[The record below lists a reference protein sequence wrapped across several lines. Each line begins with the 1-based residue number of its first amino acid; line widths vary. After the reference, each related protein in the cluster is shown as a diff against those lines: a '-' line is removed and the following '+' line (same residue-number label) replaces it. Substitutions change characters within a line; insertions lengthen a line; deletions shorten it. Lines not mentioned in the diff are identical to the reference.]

1 MFNYTK
7 EVIINDPS
15 VIVAGSSENGLG
27 TGVVAIKR
35 GGNYVVNNI
44 EGGKIYKTVG
54 SKGTKAKAVITPVV
68 LGETAD
74 VARLTIY
81 LSTPGT
87 EFVEFG
93 SPNWQEFGKPYII
106 ETKAATAKDLADAI
120 KLALNEDNAHFSV
133 TTDESTVILE
143 ATETWMDFAEVNYD
157 LVTFPDCSD
166 CSKETVESKTA
177 TNVGEITHGKSEFG
191 TAKWIVE
198 NLRFPSHPNLR
209 YAPLYA
215 DEAPVA
221 GTVYTEYSFEYRVK
235 RSVPGGLSAV
245 GQVADSIVRIVF
257 YVAPGAQSAFETA
270 FGAGLIDATA
280 VTPTTG
286 GE

>member
-1 MFNYTK
+1 MFNYTN
-7 EVIINDPS
+7 EVIINDPAI
-15 VIVAGSSENGLG
+15 IVAGTNLNGLG
-27 TGVVAIKR
+27 EGVVAIKR
-35 GGNYVVNNI
+35 GGNYVIDNI
-44 EGGKIYKTVG
+44 EGKIFKTVG
-54 SKGTKAKAVITPVV
+54 HTGTKAKAVITPAA
-68 LGETAD
+68 LGTAD

-93 SPNWQEFGKPYII
+93 SPNWQEFGKPYIV
-106 ETKAATAKDLADAI
+106 ETKAADAAGLAAAI

-133 TTDESTVILE
+133 KVNESKVELE
-143 ATETWMDFAEVNYD
+143 VAETWMDFAEVNYD
-157 LVTFPDCSD
+157 LVTFADCSD
-166 CSKETVESKTA
+166 CPKETVESKA
-177 TNVGEITHGKSEFG
+177 ANVVITKGKAEFA

-198 NLRFPSHPNLR
+198 NLRFPSHPNRR

-215 DEAPVA
+215 DEAPIA

-257 YVAPGAQSAFETA
+257 YVAPAAQSAFETA
-270 FGAGLIDATA
+270 FGAELLDTTTA
-280 VTPTTG
+280 AK
-286 GE
+286 

>member
-7 EVIINDPS
+7 EVIINDPA
-15 VIVAGSSENGLG
+15 IIIKGDGNNGLG
-27 TGVVAIKR
+27 EGVVAIKR
-35 GGNYVVNNI
+35 GGNYKISNI
-44 EGGKIYKTVG
+44 NGKIYKTAG
-54 SKGTKAKAVITPVV
+54 HAGTKAKVAILPAA
-68 LGETAD
+68 LGTAD

-106 ETKAATAKDLADAI
+106 ETTATTKEDLAAAI

-133 TTDESTVILE
+133 KVNDTKVELE
-143 ATETWMDFAEVNYD
+143 AAETWMDFAEVNYD
-157 LVTFPDCSD
+157 LVTFADCSD
-166 CSKETVESKTA
+166 CSKETVEDKSA
-177 TNVGEITHGKSEFG
+177 NVTVTHGKPEFG

-215 DEAPVA
+215 DEAPIA
-221 GTVYTEYSFEYRVK
+221 GTTYTEYSFEYKVE

-257 YVAPGAQSAFETA
+257 YVAPGAQSTFEEA
-270 FGAGLIDATA
+270 FGSELLDTATDAK
-280 VTPTTG
+280 
-286 GE
+286 

>member
-7 EVIINDPS
+7 EVIINDPTI
-15 VIVAGSSENGLG
+15 IVKGDGNNGLG
-27 TGVVAIKR
+27 VGVVAVKR
-35 GGNYVVNNI
+35 GGNYKISNI
-44 EGGKIYKTVG
+44 NGKIFKTAG
-54 SKGTKAKAVITPVV
+54 HAGTKAKVAILPAA
-68 LGETAD
+68 LETAD

-106 ETKAATAKDLADAI
+106 ETKATTAAELASAI

-133 TTDESTVILE
+133 KVNDTKVELE
-143 ATETWMDFAEVNYD
+143 AAETWMDFAEVNYD
-157 LVTFPDCSD
+157 LVTFADCSD
-166 CSKETVESKTA
+166 CSKETVEDKSA
-177 TNVGEITHGKSEFG
+177 NVTVTHGTPEFG

-215 DEAPVA
+215 DEAPIA
-221 GTVYTEYSFEYRVK
+221 GTTYTEYSFEYKVE

-257 YVAPGAQSAFETA
+257 YVAPTAQSAFEDA
-270 FGAGLIDATA
+270 FGSELLDTATDAK
-280 VTPTTG
+280 
-286 GE
+286 

>member
-7 EVIINDPS
+7 EVIINDPT
-15 VIVAGSSENGLG
+15 IIIKGDGNNGLG
-27 TGVVAIKR
+27 VGVVAVKR
-35 GGNYVVNNI
+35 GGNYKISNI
-44 EGGKIYKTVG
+44 NGKIFKTAG
-54 SKGTKAKAVITPVV
+54 HEGTKAKVAILPAA
-68 LGETAD
+68 LETAD

-106 ETKAATAKDLADAI
+106 ETKATTAAELASAI

-133 TTDESTVILE
+133 KVNDTKVELE
-143 ATETWMDFAEVNYD
+143 AAETWMDFAEVNYD
-157 LVTFPDCSD
+157 LVTFADCSD
-166 CSKETVESKTA
+166 CAKETIENKSA
-177 TNVGEITHGKSEFG
+177 NVTVTHGKPEFG

-215 DEAPVA
+215 DEAPIA
-221 GTVYTEYSFEYRVK
+221 GTTYTEYSFEYKVE

-257 YVAPGAQSAFETA
+257 YVAPAAQSAFEEA
-270 FGAGLIDATA
+270 FGSELLDTATDAK
-280 VTPTTG
+280 
-286 GE
+286 

>member
-7 EVIINDPS
+7 EVIINDPA
-15 VIVAGSSENGLG
+15 VIVAGTAENGLG
-27 TGVVAIKR
+27 EGVVAIKR
-35 GGNYVVNNI
+35 GGNYVINNI
-44 EGGKIYKTVG
+44 EGKIFKTVG
-54 SKGTKAKAVITPVV
+54 HTGTKAKAVITPAV
-68 LGETAD
+68 LGNAD

-81 LSTPGT
+81 LSTPST

-106 ETKAATAKDLADAI
+106 ETTATDAAGLAAAI

-133 TTDESTVILE
+133 KVNDTKVELE
-143 ATETWMDFAEVNYD
+143 AAETWMDFAEVNYD
-157 LVTFPDCSD
+157 LVTFAGCSD
-166 CSKETVESKTA
+166 CPKETIESKTS
-177 TNVGEITHGKSEFG
+177 TNVDPITHSKTEFA

-221 GTVYTEYSFEYRVK
+221 GTTYTEYSFEYRVK

-257 YVAPGAQSAFETA
+257 YVAPAAQTAFETA
-270 FGAGLIDATA
+270 FGSELLDTTTATK
-280 VTPTTG
+280 
-286 GE
+286 

>member
-1 MFNYTK
+1 MFNYTT

-15 VIVAGSSENGLG
+15 VIVAGTTENGLG
-27 TGVVAIKR
+27 EGVVAIKR
-35 GGNYVVNNI
+35 GGNYVIDNI
-44 EGGKIYKTVG
+44 EGKIFKTAG
-54 SKGTKAKAVITPVV
+54 HAGTKAKAVITPAA
-68 LGETAD
+68 LGTAD

-106 ETKAATAKDLADAI
+106 ETKAADAAGLAAAI

-133 TTDESTVILE
+133 KVDSSTVVLE
-143 ATETWMDFAEVNYD
+143 AAETWMDFAEVNYD
-157 LVTFPDCSD
+157 LVTFADCSD
-166 CSKETVESKTA
+166 CPKETVESKA
-177 TNVGEITHGKSEFG
+177 ANVVVTKGKTEFA

-198 NLRFPSHPNLR
+198 NLRFPSRPNLR
-209 YAPLYA
+209 YTPLYA

-221 GTVYTEYSFEYRVK
+221 GTVYTEYSFEYKVK

-245 GQVADSIVRIVF
+245 GQVVDSVTRIVF
-257 YVAPGAQSAFETA
+257 YVAPAAQTAFETA
-270 FGAGLIDATA
+270 FGAGLLDTTTDAK
-280 VTPTTG
+280 
-286 GE
+286 

>member
-1 MFNYTK
+1 MFNYTT
-7 EVIINDPS
+7 EVIINDPAI
-15 VIVAGSSENGLG
+15 IVAGTAENGLG
-27 TGVVAIKR
+27 EGVVAIKR
-35 GGNYVVNNI
+35 GGNYKIDNI
-44 EGGKIYKTVG
+44 EGKIFKTAG
-54 SKGTKAKAVITPVV
+54 HAGTKAKAVITPAA
-68 LGETAD
+68 LGTAD

-106 ETKAATAKDLADAI
+106 ETKAADAAGLAAAI

-133 TTDESTVILE
+133 KVDESTVVLE
-143 ATETWMDFAEVNYD
+143 VAETWMDFAEVNYD
-157 LVTFPDCSD
+157 LVTFADCSD
-166 CSKETVESKTA
+166 CPKETVESKA
-177 TNVGEITHGKSEFG
+177 ANVVITKGKPEFA

-209 YAPLYA
+209 YTPLYA

-221 GTVYTEYSFEYRVK
+221 GTIYTEYSFEYKVK

-245 GQVADSIVRIVF
+245 GQVVDSVTRIVF
-257 YVAPGAQSAFETA
+257 YVAPAAQTAFETA
-270 FGAGLIDATA
+270 FGAGLLD
-280 VTPTTG
+280 TTTNAK
-286 GE
+286 

>member
-7 EVIINDPS
+7 EVIINDPT
-15 VIVAGSSENGLG
+15 IIIKGDNDNGLG
-27 TGVVAIKR
+27 VGVVAVKR
-35 GGNYVVNNI
+35 GGNYKISNI
-44 EGGKIYKTVG
+44 NGKIFKTAG
-54 SKGTKAKAVITPVV
+54 HAGTKAKVAILPAT
-68 LGETAD
+68 LGTSD

-106 ETKAATAKDLADAI
+106 ETKATTAAELASAI

-133 TTDESTVILE
+133 KVNDTKVELE
-143 ATETWMDFAEVNYD
+143 AAETWMDFAEVNYD
-157 LVTFPDCSD
+157 LVTFADCSD
-166 CSKETVESKTA
+166 CAKETIENKSA
-177 TNVGEITHGKSEFG
+177 NVTVTHGKPEFG

-215 DEAPVA
+215 DEAPIA
-221 GTVYTEYSFEYRVK
+221 GTTYTEYSFEYKVE
-235 RSVPGGLSAV
+235 RSVPDGLSAV

-257 YVAPGAQSAFETA
+257 YVAPGAKNDFETA
-270 FGAGLIDATA
+270 FGAERLD
-280 VTPTTG
+280 TTTYKK
-286 GE
+286 

>member
-15 VIVAGSSENGLG
+15 IIVKGSAENGLG
-27 TGVVAIKR
+27 EGVVAIKR
-35 GGNYVVNNI
+35 GGNYVISNI
-44 EGGKIYKTVG
+44 EGNKIYKTVG
-54 SKGTKAKAVITPVV
+54 SKGTKAKVAITPAA
-68 LGETAD
+68 LEGAD

-106 ETKAATAKDLADAI
+106 ETTATTKEGLAAAI

-133 TTDESTVILE
+133 TTDDSTVILE
-143 ATETWMDFAEVNYD
+143 AAETWMDFAEVNYD
-157 LVTFPDCSD
+157 LVTFADCSD
-166 CSKETVESKTA
+166 CPKETVVSKTA

-198 NLRFPSHPNLR
+198 NLRFPSRPNLR
-209 YAPLYA
+209 YTPLYS

-221 GTVYTEYSFEYRVK
+221 GTTYTEYSFEYRVK

-257 YVAPGAQSAFETA
+257 YVAPAAQSAFEAA
-270 FGAGLIDATA
+270 FGEGLLD
-280 VTPTTG
+280 TTTNKK
-286 GE
+286 

>member
-15 VIVAGSSENGLG
+15 IIVKGDGSNGLAA
-27 TGVVAIKR
+27 GVVAIKR
-35 GGNYVVNNI
+35 GGNYVIDNI
-44 EGGKIYKTVG
+44 EGKIFKTEG
-54 SKGTKAKAVITPVV
+54 SKGTKAKVAITPAA
-68 LGETAD
+68 LESAD

-106 ETKAATAKDLADAI
+106 ETTATTKEGLAAAI

-133 TTDESTVILE
+133 TTDDSTVILE
-143 ATETWMDFAEVNYD
+143 AAETWMDFAEVNYD
-157 LVTFPDCSD
+157 LVTFADCSD
-166 CSKETVESKTA
+166 CPKETIVSKTA

-198 NLRFPSHPNLR
+198 NLRFPSRPNLR
-209 YAPLYA
+209 YTPLYS

-221 GTVYTEYSFEYRVK
+221 GTTYTEYSFEYRVK

-257 YVAPGAQSAFETA
+257 YVAPAAQSAFEAA
-270 FGAGLIDATA
+270 FGEGLLD
-280 VTPTTG
+280 TTTTTK
-286 GE
+286 

>member
-7 EVIINDPS
+7 EVIINDPA
-15 VIVAGSSENGLG
+15 VIIKGDSTNGLG
-27 TGVVAIKR
+27 EGVVAIKR
-35 GGNYVVNNI
+35 GGNYKIENI
-44 EGGKIYKTVG
+44 EGKIYKTVG
-54 SKGTKAKAVITPVV
+54 HTGTKAKAVITPAA
-68 LGETAD
+68 LGDAD

-93 SPNWQEFGKPYII
+93 SPNWQEFGKPYIV
-106 ETKAATAKDLADAI
+106 ETKAENAEGLAAAI

-133 TTDESTVILE
+133 KVNESKVELE
-143 ATETWMDFAEVNYD
+143 VAETWMDFAEVNYD
-157 LVTFPDCSD
+157 LVTFADCSD
-166 CSKETVESKTA
+166 CSKETVESKA
-177 TNVGEITHGKSEFG
+177 ANVAITKGKTEFA

-221 GTVYTEYSFEYRVK
+221 GTTYTEYSFEYKVK

-257 YVAPGAQSAFETA
+257 YVAPAAQADFETA
-270 FGAGLIDATA
+270 FGAGLLDTTTDAK
-280 VTPTTG
+280 
-286 GE
+286 

>member
-7 EVIINDPS
+7 EVIINDPA
-15 VIVAGSSENGLG
+15 IIIAGSSSNGLG
-27 TGVVAIKR
+27 EGVVAIKR
-35 GGNYVVNNI
+35 GGNYKIENI
-44 EGGKIYKTVG
+44 EGKIYKTAG
-54 SKGTKAKAVITPVV
+54 HTGTKAKAVITPAA
-68 LGETAD
+68 LGTAD

-93 SPNWQEFGKPYII
+93 SPNWQEFGKPYIV
-106 ETKAATAKDLADAI
+106 ETTAEDAAGLAAAI

-133 TTDESTVILE
+133 KVNDSKVELE
-143 ATETWMDFAEVNYD
+143 AAETWMDFAEVNYD
-157 LVTFPDCSD
+157 LVTFADCSD
-166 CSKETVESKTA
+166 CSKETVESKA
-177 TNVGEITHGKSEFG
+177 ANVAITKGKTEFA

-221 GTVYTEYSFEYRVK
+221 GTVYTEYSFEYKVK

-270 FGAGLIDATA
+270 FGAELLDTTTDAK
-280 VTPTTG
+280 
-286 GE
+286 

>member
-7 EVIINDPS
+7 EVIINDPA
-15 VIVAGSSENGLG
+15 IIIAGTSDNGLG
-27 TGVVAIKR
+27 EGVVAIKR
-35 GGNYVVNNI
+35 GGNYKIENI
-44 EGGKIYKTVG
+44 EGKIYKTAG
-54 SKGTKAKAVITPVV
+54 HTGTKAKAVITPAA
-68 LGETAD
+68 LGTAD

-93 SPNWQEFGKPYII
+93 SPNWQEFGKPYIV
-106 ETKAATAKDLADAI
+106 ETTAGDAAGLAAAI

-133 TTDESTVILE
+133 KVNESKVELE
-143 ATETWMDFAEVNYD
+143 AAETWMDFAEVNYD
-157 LVTFPDCSD
+157 LVTFADCSD
-166 CSKETVESKTA
+166 CPKETVESKTA
-177 TNVGEITHGKSEFG
+177 NVVITKGKPEFA

-221 GTVYTEYSFEYRVK
+221 GTVYTEYSFEYKVK

-270 FGAGLIDATA
+270 FGA
-280 VTPTTG
+280 
-286 GE
+286 

>member
-7 EVIINDPS
+7 EVIINDPA
-15 VIVAGSSENGLG
+15 IIIAGTSSNGLG
-27 TGVVAIKR
+27 EGVVAIKR
-35 GGNYVVNNI
+35 GGNYKIENI
-44 EGGKIYKTVG
+44 EGKIYKTAG
-54 SKGTKAKAVITPVV
+54 HTGTKAKAVITPAA
-68 LGETAD
+68 LGTAD

-93 SPNWQEFGKPYII
+93 SPNWQEFGKPYIV
-106 ETKAATAKDLADAI
+106 ETTAGDAAGLAAAI

-133 TTDESTVILE
+133 KVNESKVELE
-143 ATETWMDFAEVNYD
+143 AAETWMDFAEVNYD
-157 LVTFPDCSD
+157 LVTFADCSD
-166 CSKETVESKTA
+166 CPKETVESKA
-177 TNVGEITHGKSEFG
+177 ANVVITKGKTEFA

-221 GTVYTEYSFEYRVK
+221 GTTYTEYSFEYRVK

-257 YVAPGAQSAFETA
+257 YVAPAAQSAFETA
-270 FGAGLIDATA
+270 FGAGLLD
-280 VTPTTG
+280 TTTDKK
-286 GE
+286 

>member
-1 MFNYTK
+1 MFNYTN
-7 EVIINDPS
+7 EVIINDPAI
-15 VIVAGSSENGLG
+15 IVAGTSLNGLG
-27 TGVVAIKR
+27 EGVVAIKR
-35 GGNYVVNNI
+35 GGNYVIDNI
-44 EGGKIYKTVG
+44 EGKIFKTVG
-54 SKGTKAKAVITPVV
+54 HTGTKAKAVITPAP
-68 LGETAD
+68 LGTAD

-93 SPNWQEFGKPYII
+93 SPSWQEFGKPYIV
-106 ETKAATAKDLADAI
+106 ETKAETAEGLAAAI

-133 TTDESTVILE
+133 KVNESKVELE
-143 ATETWMDFAEVNYD
+143 VAETWMDFAEVNYD
-157 LVTFPDCSD
+157 LVTFADCSD
-166 CSKETVESKTA
+166 CSTETIESKA
-177 TNVGEITHGKSEFG
+177 ANVAITNGKAEFA

-257 YVAPGAQSAFETA
+257 YVAPAAQSAFEAA
-270 FGAGLIDATA
+270 FGADLLDTTTA
-280 VTPTTG
+280 AK
-286 GE
+286 

>member
-7 EVIINDPS
+7 EVIINDPA
-15 VIVAGSSENGLG
+15 IIIAGSSSNGLG
-27 TGVVAIKR
+27 EGVVAIKR
-35 GGNYVVNNI
+35 GGNYKIENI
-44 EGGKIYKTVG
+44 EGKIYKTAG
-54 SKGTKAKAVITPVV
+54 HTGTKAKAVITPAA
-68 LGETAD
+68 LGTAD

-93 SPNWQEFGKPYII
+93 SPNWQEFGKPYIV
-106 ETKAATAKDLADAI
+106 ETTAEDAAGLAAAI

-133 TTDESTVILE
+133 KVNDSKVELE
-143 ATETWMDFAEVNYD
+143 AAETWMDFAEVNYD
-157 LVTFPDCSD
+157 LVTFADCSD
-166 CSKETVESKTA
+166 CSKETVESKA
-177 TNVGEITHGKSEFG
+177 ANVAITKGKTEFA

-215 DEAPVA
+215 DEAPIA
-221 GTVYTEYSFEYRVK
+221 GTVYTEYSFEYKVK

-270 FGAGLIDATA
+270 FGAELLDTTTDAK
-280 VTPTTG
+280 
-286 GE
+286 

>member
-1 MFNYTK
+1 MFNYTN
-7 EVIINDPS
+7 EVIINDPAI
-15 VIVAGSSENGLG
+15 IVAGTSLNGLG
-27 TGVVAIKR
+27 EGVVAIKR
-35 GGNYVVNNI
+35 GGNYVIDNI
-44 EGGKIYKTVG
+44 EGKIFKTVG
-54 SKGTKAKAVITPVV
+54 HTGTKAKAVITPAP
-68 LGETAD
+68 LGTAD

-93 SPNWQEFGKPYII
+93 SPSWQEFGKPYIV
-106 ETKAATAKDLADAI
+106 ETKAETAEGLAAAI

-133 TTDESTVILE
+133 KVNESKVELE
-143 ATETWMDFAEVNYD
+143 VAETWMDFAEVNYD
-157 LVTFPDCSD
+157 LVTFADCSD
-166 CSKETVESKTA
+166 CSTETIESKA
-177 TNVGEITHGKSEFG
+177 ANVAITNGKAEFA

-257 YVAPGAQSAFETA
+257 YVAPAAQSAFETA
-270 FGAGLIDATA
+270 FGAELLDTTTA
-280 VTPTTG
+280 AK
-286 GE
+286 

>member
-7 EVIINDPS
+7 EVIINDPT
-15 VIVAGSSENGLG
+15 IIIKGDGNNGLG
-27 TGVVAIKR
+27 VGVVAVKR
-35 GGNYVVNNI
+35 GGNYKISNI
-44 EGGKIYKTVG
+44 NGKIFKTAG
-54 SKGTKAKAVITPVV
+54 HAGTKAKVTILPAT
-68 LGETAD
+68 LETSD

-106 ETKAATAKDLADAI
+106 ETKATTAAELASAI

-133 TTDESTVILE
+133 KVNDTKVELE
-143 ATETWMDFAEVNYD
+143 AAETWMDFAEVNYD
-157 LVTFPDCSD
+157 LVTFADCSD
-166 CSKETVESKTA
+166 CAKETIENKS
-177 TNVGEITHGKSEFG
+177 TNVTVTHGKPEFG

-215 DEAPVA
+215 DEAPIA
-221 GTVYTEYSFEYRVK
+221 GTTYTEYSFEYKVE

-257 YVAPGAQSAFETA
+257 YVAPAAQSAFEEA
-270 FGAGLIDATA
+270 FGSELLDTATDAK
-280 VTPTTG
+280 
-286 GE
+286 

>member
-7 EVIINDPS
+7 EVIINDPA
-15 VIVAGSSENGLG
+15 IIIAGTSENGLG
-27 TGVVAIKR
+27 EGVVAIKR
-35 GGNYVVNNI
+35 GGNYKIENI
-44 EGGKIYKTVG
+44 EGKIYKTEG
-54 SKGTKAKAVITPVV
+54 HTGTKAKAVITPAA
-68 LGETAD
+68 LGTAD

-93 SPNWQEFGKPYII
+93 SPNWQEFGKPYIV
-106 ETKAATAKDLADAI
+106 ETTAGDAAGLADAI

-133 TTDESTVILE
+133 KVNESKVELE
-143 ATETWMDFAEVNYD
+143 AAETWMDFAEVNYD
-157 LVTFPDCSD
+157 LVTFADCSD
-166 CSKETVESKTA
+166 CPKETVESKTA
-177 TNVGEITHGKSEFG
+177 NVVITKGKPEFA

-221 GTVYTEYSFEYRVK
+221 GTVYTEYSFEYKVK

-270 FGAGLIDATA
+270 FGAGLLDTTTDAK
-280 VTPTTG
+280 
-286 GE
+286 

>member
-7 EVIINDPS
+7 EVIINDPAT
-15 VIVAGSSENGLG
+15 IVAGTSENGLG
-27 TGVVAIKR
+27 EGVVAIKR
-35 GGNYVVNNI
+35 GGNYKVENI
-44 EGGKIYKTVG
+44 EGKIYKTVG
-54 SKGTKAKAVITPVV
+54 HTGTKAKAVITPVA
-68 LGETAD
+68 LGTAD

-93 SPNWQEFGKPYII
+93 SPNWQEFGKPYIV
-106 ETKAATAKDLADAI
+106 ETTAEDAAGLAAAI

-133 TTDESTVILE
+133 KVNDSKVELE
-143 ATETWMDFAEVNYD
+143 AAETWMDFAEVNYD
-157 LVTFPDCSD
+157 LVTFADCSD
-166 CSKETVESKTA
+166 CPKETVESKA
-177 TNVGEITHGKSEFG
+177 ANVAITKGKTEFA

-221 GTVYTEYSFEYRVK
+221 GTIYTEYSFEYKVK

-257 YVAPGAQSAFETA
+257 YVAPSAQSTFETA
-270 FGAGLIDATA
+270 FGAELLDTTTDAK
-280 VTPTTG
+280 
-286 GE
+286 

>member
-7 EVIINDPS
+7 EVIINDPA
-15 VIVAGSSENGLG
+15 VIIKGDSTNGID

-35 GGNYVVNNI
+35 GGNYVIDNI
-44 EGGKIYKTVG
+44 EGKKIYKTVG
-54 SKGTKAKAVITPVV
+54 SEGTKAKVTITPVD
-68 LGETAD
+68 LSGAD

-93 SPNWQEFGKPYII
+93 SPNWQEFGKPYIV
-106 ETKAATAKDLADAI
+106 ETTATDAAGLAAAI

-133 TTDESTVILE
+133 KVNESTVVLE
-143 ATETWMDFAEVNYD
+143 VAETWMDFAEVNYD
-157 LVTFPDCSD
+157 LVTFADCSD
-166 CSKETVESKTA
+166 CPKETVESKA
-177 TNVGEITHGKSEFG
+177 ANVVVTKGKTEFA

-209 YAPLYA
+209 YTPLYA

-221 GTVYTEYSFEYRVK
+221 GTIYTEYSFEYKVK

-245 GQVADSIVRIVF
+245 GQVVDSVTRIVF
-257 YVAPGAQSAFETA
+257 YVAPAAQTAFEAA
-270 FGAGLIDATA
+270 FGAGLLD
-280 VTPTTG
+280 TTTNAK
-286 GE
+286 

>member
-7 EVIINDPS
+7 EVIINDPAT
-15 VIVAGSSENGLG
+15 IIAGTTENGLG
-27 TGVVAIKR
+27 EGVVAIKR
-35 GGNYVVNNI
+35 GGNYKVENI
-44 EGGKIYKTVG
+44 EGKIYKTVG
-54 SKGTKAKAVITPVV
+54 HTGTKAKAVITPAA
-68 LGETAD
+68 LETAD

-93 SPNWQEFGKPYII
+93 SPNWQEFGKPYIV
-106 ETKAATAKDLADAI
+106 ETTAGDAAGLAAAI

-133 TTDESTVILE
+133 KVNDTKVELE
-143 ATETWMDFAEVNYD
+143 VADTWMDFAEVNYD
-157 LVTFPDCSD
+157 LVTFADCSD
-166 CSKETVESKTA
+166 CPKETVESKA
-177 TNVGEITHGKSEFG
+177 ANVAITKGKTEFA

-221 GTVYTEYSFEYRVK
+221 GTVYTEYSFEYKVK

-270 FGAGLIDATA
+270 FGAGLLDTTTDAK
-280 VTPTTG
+280 
-286 GE
+286 

>member
-7 EVIINDPS
+7 EVIINDPA
-15 VIVAGSSENGLG
+15 VIVAGTAENGLG
-27 TGVVAIKR
+27 EGVVAIKR
-35 GGNYVVNNI
+35 GGNYVINNI
-44 EGGKIYKTVG
+44 EGKIFKTVG
-54 SKGTKAKAVITPVV
+54 HTGTKAKAVITPAV
-68 LGETAD
+68 LGNAD

-106 ETKAATAKDLADAI
+106 ETTATDAAGLAAAI

-133 TTDESTVILE
+133 KVNDTKVELE
-143 ATETWMDFAEVNYD
+143 AAETWMDFAEVNYD
-157 LVTFPDCSD
+157 LVTFADCSD

-177 TNVGEITHGKSEFG
+177 NVVITHGKTEFA

-221 GTVYTEYSFEYRVK
+221 GTTYTEYSFEYRVK

-257 YVAPGAQSAFETA
+257 YVAPAAQTAFETA
-270 FGAGLIDATA
+270 FGAGLLD
-280 VTPTTG
+280 TTTDNK
-286 GE
+286 

>member
-15 VIVAGSSENGLG
+15 VIVAGSSANGLG
-27 TGVVAIKR
+27 EGVVAIKR
-35 GGNYVVNNI
+35 GGNYVISNI
-44 EGGKIYKTVG
+44 EGGKIYKTEG
-54 SKGTKAKAVITPVV
+54 SKGTKAKVAITPAT
-68 LGETAD
+68 LENAD

-106 ETKAATAKDLADAI
+106 ETTATTKEDLATAI

-157 LVTFPDCSD
+157 LVTFADCSD
-166 CSKETVESKTA
+166 CSKETVVSKTA
-177 TNVGEITHGKSEFG
+177 TNVGKITHGKSEFG

-257 YVAPGAQSAFETA
+257 YVAPAAKTAFEAA

>member
-1 MFNYTK
+1 MFNYTN
-7 EVIINDPS
+7 EVIINDPAI
-15 VIVAGSSENGLG
+15 IVAGTSLNGLG
-27 TGVVAIKR
+27 EGVVAIKR
-35 GGNYVVNNI
+35 GGNYVIDNI
-44 EGGKIYKTVG
+44 EGKIFKTVG
-54 SKGTKAKAVITPVV
+54 HTGTKAKAVITPAS
-68 LGETAD
+68 LGNAD

-93 SPNWQEFGKPYII
+93 SPSWQEFGKPYIV
-106 ETKAATAKDLADAI
+106 ETKAEDAEGLAAAI

-133 TTDESTVILE
+133 KVNESKVELE
-143 ATETWMDFAEVNYD
+143 VAETWMDFAEVNYD
-157 LVTFPDCSD
+157 LVTFADCSD
-166 CSKETVESKTA
+166 CSTETIESKA
-177 TNVGEITHGKSEFG
+177 ANVAITKGKTEFA

-198 NLRFPSHPNLR
+198 NLRFPSHPNRR

-215 DEAPVA
+215 DEAPIA

-257 YVAPGAQSAFETA
+257 YVAPAAQSAFEAA
-270 FGAGLIDATA
+270 FGADLLDTTTA
-280 VTPTTG
+280 AK
-286 GE
+286 

>member
-15 VIVAGSSENGLG
+15 VIVAGSAENGLG
-27 TGVVAIKR
+27 EGVVAIKR
-35 GGNYVVNNI
+35 GGNYKISNI
-44 EGGKIYKTVG
+44 EGSKIYKTEG
-54 SKGTKAKAVITPVV
+54 SKGTKAKVAITPAA
-68 LGETAD
+68 LEGAD

-106 ETKAATAKDLADAI
+106 ETTATTPEKLVEAI

-133 TTDESTVILE
+133 KVNETKVELE

-157 LVTFPDCSD
+157 LVTFADCSD
-166 CSKETVESKTA
+166 CSKETVVSKTA

-215 DEAPVA
+215 DEAPIA

-257 YVAPGAQSAFETA
+257 YVAPAAQSAFETA
-270 FGAGLIDATA
+270 FGAGLLD
-280 VTPTTG
+280 TTTDKK
-286 GE
+286 

>member
-7 EVIINDPS
+7 EVIINDPAI
-15 VIVAGSSENGLG
+15 IVKGNGDNGLG
-27 TGVVAIKR
+27 EGVVAIKR
-35 GGNYVVNNI
+35 GGNYKISNI
-44 EGGKIYKTVG
+44 NGKIFKTAG
-54 SKGTKAKAVITPVV
+54 HAGTKAKVAILPAT
-68 LGETAD
+68 LGTSD

-106 ETKAATAKDLADAI
+106 ETKATTAAELASAI

-133 TTDESTVILE
+133 KVNDTKVELE
-143 ATETWMDFAEVNYD
+143 AAETWMDFAEVNYD
-157 LVTFPDCSD
+157 LVTFADCSD
-166 CSKETVESKTA
+166 CAKETIENKSA
-177 TNVGEITHGKSEFG
+177 NVTVTHGKPEFG

-198 NLRFPSHPNLR
+198 NLRFPSRPNLR

-215 DEAPVA
+215 DEAPIA
-221 GTVYTEYSFEYRVK
+221 GTTYTEYSFEYKVE

-257 YVAPGAQSAFETA
+257 YVAPAAQSAFEEA
-270 FGAGLIDATA
+270 FGSELLDTATDAK
-280 VTPTTG
+280 
-286 GE
+286 

>member
-7 EVIINDPS
+7 EVIINDPAI
-15 VIVAGSSENGLG
+15 IVKGDGDNGLG
-27 TGVVAIKR
+27 EGVVAIKR
-35 GGNYVVNNI
+35 GGNYKISNI
-44 EGGKIYKTVG
+44 NGKIFKTVG
-54 SKGTKAKAVITPVV
+54 HAGTKAKVAILPAA
-68 LGETAD
+68 LGSAD

-106 ETKAATAKDLADAI
+106 ETKATTAADLAAAI

-133 TTDESTVILE
+133 KVNDTKVELE
-143 ATETWMDFAEVNYD
+143 AVETWMDFAEVNYD
-157 LVTFPDCSD
+157 LVTFADCSD
-166 CSKETVESKTA
+166 CSKETVENKSA
-177 TNVGEITHGKSEFG
+177 NVTVTHGKPEFG

-209 YAPLYA
+209 YTPLYA

-221 GTVYTEYSFEYRVK
+221 GTTYTEYSFEYKVE

-257 YVAPGAQSAFETA
+257 YVAPGAQSTFEEA
-270 FGAGLIDATA
+270 FGSELLDTATDAK
-280 VTPTTG
+280 
-286 GE
+286 

>member
-7 EVIINDPS
+7 EVIINDPT
-15 VIVAGSSENGLG
+15 IIIKGDNDNGLG
-27 TGVVAIKR
+27 VGVVAVKR
-35 GGNYVVNNI
+35 GGNYKISNI
-44 EGGKIYKTVG
+44 NGKIFKTAG
-54 SKGTKAKAVITPVV
+54 HAGTKAKVAILPAT
-68 LGETAD
+68 LETAD

-106 ETKAATAKDLADAI
+106 ETKATTAAELASAI

-133 TTDESTVILE
+133 KVNDTKVELE
-143 ATETWMDFAEVNYD
+143 AAETWMDFAEVNYD
-157 LVTFPDCSD
+157 LVTFADCSD
-166 CSKETVESKTA
+166 CAKETIENKSA
-177 TNVGEITHGKSEFG
+177 NVTVTHGKPEFG

-215 DEAPVA
+215 DEAPIA
-221 GTVYTEYSFEYRVK
+221 GTIYTEYSFEYKVE

-257 YVAPGAQSAFETA
+257 YVAPAAQSAFEGA
-270 FGAGLIDATA
+270 FGSELLDIATDAK
-280 VTPTTG
+280 
-286 GE
+286 

>member
-15 VIVAGSSENGLG
+15 VIVAGSAENGLG
-27 TGVVAIKR
+27 EGVVAIKR

-106 ETKAATAKDLADAI
+106 ETKATTAKDLADAI

-133 TTDESTVILE
+133 KVNDTKVELE
-143 ATETWMDFAEVNYD
+143 VAETWMDFAEVNYD
-157 LVTFPDCSD
+157 LVTFADCSD
-166 CSKETVESKTA
+166 CSKETVVSQA
-177 TNVGEITHGKSEFG
+177 ANVTVTHGTPEFG

-257 YVAPGAQSAFETA
+257 YVAPGAQTTFENA
-270 FGAGLIDATA
+270 FGVGLIDITA
-280 VTPTTG
+280 ATPTTDG
-286 GE
+286 K

>member
-7 EVIINDPS
+7 EVIINDPAT
-15 VIVAGSSENGLG
+15 IIAGTTENGLG
-27 TGVVAIKR
+27 EGVVAIKR
-35 GGNYVVNNI
+35 GGNYKVENI
-44 EGGKIYKTVG
+44 EGKIYKTVG
-54 SKGTKAKAVITPVV
+54 HTGTKAKAVITPAA
-68 LGETAD
+68 LGTAD

-93 SPNWQEFGKPYII
+93 SPNWQEFGKPYIV
-106 ETKAATAKDLADAI
+106 ETTAGDAAGLAAAI

-133 TTDESTVILE
+133 KVNDTKVELE
-143 ATETWMDFAEVNYD
+143 AAETWMDFAEVNYD
-157 LVTFPDCSD
+157 LVTFADCSD
-166 CSKETVESKTA
+166 CPKETVESKA
-177 TNVGEITHGKSEFG
+177 ANVAITKGKTEFA

-221 GTVYTEYSFEYRVK
+221 GTVYTEYSFEYKVK

-245 GQVADSIVRIVF
+245 GQVVDSIVRIVF

-270 FGAGLIDATA
+270 FGAELLDTTTDAK
-280 VTPTTG
+280 
-286 GE
+286 